1 MRSSRSH
8 PLDGYTYIT
17 YDRLVSRGLPS
28 DQRLDVIQSTL
39 QDEDGREILSKT
51 IELIEATVKVK
62 RKEIWDQQSELYGG
76 YPGNQEDVDT
86 INYIDQ
92 QIEALNHNPEID
104 LMEVIIGEITH
115 ELSANKRLKSSSQHA
130 ATLFTTSHSFSL
142 SEHSSSQERDSRHS
156 NN

>member
-8 PLDGYTYIT
+8 PLDGDTYIT

-28 DQRLDVIQSTL
+28 DQRLDIIQSTL
-39 QDEDGREILSKT
+39 QDEDGREILGRT
-51 IELIEATVKVK
+51 NELIKATVMVM
-62 RKEIWDQQSELYGG
+62 RKEIWNQQSDLLGG

-86 INYIDQ
+86 INYIDRE
-92 QIEALNHNPEID
+92 IEALNHNPEID
-104 LMEVIIGEITH
+104 LMEVIIGEISH
-115 ELSANKRLKSSSQHA
+115 ELSLNKRLKSSSPHA
-130 ATLFTTSHSFSL
+130 ATLFTASHASPH